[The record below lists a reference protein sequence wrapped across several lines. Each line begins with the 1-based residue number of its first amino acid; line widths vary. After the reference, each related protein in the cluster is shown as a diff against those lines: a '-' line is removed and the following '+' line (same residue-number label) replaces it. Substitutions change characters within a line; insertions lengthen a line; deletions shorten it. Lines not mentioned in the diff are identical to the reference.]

1 MMSKM
6 QSENSNTE
14 KKNIDMNEVK
24 ISIKDLIFPIKI
36 NNNSN
41 NNDNNNNSNTT
52 KNNNSNNNSN
62 NSNTTNEPQNLEK
75 FKKLIFKPENE
86 TKTNPFILE
95 IFYLVNPNYIKMQLK
110 RNCWEKSEDTGKDQI
125 NNQFGHELMEM
136 ASKIKYLKEGSSR
149 EGLSNVIECKIKLP
163 ENFNIV
169 AKSMNERTYFIEEMS
184 IVVKVFLELCETKGY
199 FIKQC
204 KLGSDPDVETG
215 ILTKYRK
222 YKL

>member
-6 QSENSNTE
+6 QSDSSNTE

-36 NNNSN
+36 NSNSNNSN
-41 NNDNNNNSNTT
+41 NNDNNN
-52 KNNNSNNNSN
+52 N

-163 ENFNIV
+163 ENFNKV

-184 IVVKVFLELCETKGY
+184 IVVKVFLELCESKGY
-199 FIKQC
+199 IIKQC
-204 KLGSDPDVETG
+204 KLGSDPDLETG

>member
-6 QSENSNTE
+6 QSESSNTE

-41 NNDNNNNSNTT
+41 NNYNNNNSDTT

-95 IFYLVNPNYIKMQLK
+95 IFVSLRAV
-110 RNCWEKSEDTGKDQI
+110 G
-125 NNQFGHELMEM
+125 
-136 ASKIKYLKEGSSR
+136 
-149 EGLSNVIECKIKLP
+149 
-163 ENFNIV
+163 
-169 AKSMNERTYFIEEMS
+169 
-184 IVVKVFLELCETKGY
+184 
-199 FIKQC
+199 
-204 KLGSDPDVETG
+204 
-215 ILTKYRK
+215 
-222 YKL
+222 

>member
-1 MMSKM
+1 MSKM
-6 QSENSNTE
+6 QSDSSNTE

-36 NNNSN
+36 NSNSNNSN
-41 NNDNNNNSNTT
+41 NNDNNN
-52 KNNNSNNNSN
+52 N

-163 ENFNIV
+163 ENFNKV

-184 IVVKVFLELCETKGY
+184 IVVKVFLELCESKGY
-199 FIKQC
+199 IIKQC
-204 KLGSDPDVETG
+204 KLGSDPDLETG